1 MSDIIYYLATIVATA
16 ENKKDIRKIRSLSKS
31 EFQTYTDY
39 LKDLNEYQ
47 KENSLF
53 EIIPLNHKDFHSKI
67 DYYKR
72 EYKINVEDGHMIFID
87 LNRHIL
93 NCLFSFRTYLDH
105 TEFKLKKGFGESSKE
120 YTYFKELKSQAFDQ
134 NFSYRFLYKLRN
146 YAQHC
151 GLPSGSISFNENFQ
165 GKNLEIKFYRDALLT
180 KYDSWGGLVIPDLE
194 KQKSEFDV
202 IPLLDDLVNQIQLI
216 NDKLDL
222 VLKKKFQK
230 QAFYL
235 FSLIN
240 ETQKKGTGTPII
252 LKFLP
257 GEKISNMNI
266 GWFPIQTIS
275 RITGIPIVED

>member
-1 MSDIIYYLATIVATA
+1 MPDINYYLATIVATA
-16 ENKKDIRKIRSLSKS
+16 ENEKDIRKIRSLSQS

-53 EIIPLNHKDFHSKI
+53 EIIPLNHKDFHAKI

-72 EYKINVEDGHMIFID
+72 EYKINVADGHSIYID

-105 TEFKLKKGFGESSKE
+105 TEFKLKKRFGENSIE
-120 YTYFKELKSQAFDQ
+120 FTYFNELKSQAFDQ

-165 GKNLEIKFYRDALLT
+165 GKNLEIKFSRDDLLA
-180 KYDSWGGLVIPDLE
+180 KYDSWGRLVKPDLE
-194 KQKSEFDV
+194 KQKPEFDV
-202 IPLLDDLVNQIQLI
+202 IPLIDDLVHLI
-216 NDKLDL
+216 RSMNIKLDSI
-222 VLKKKFQK
+222 LKTKLQK
-230 QAFYL
+230 QALYL
-235 FSLIN
+235 FSLID

-257 GEKISNMNI
+257 GENISNMNI
-266 GWFPIQTIS
+266 GWFPVNMIS
-275 RITGIPIVED
+275 KVTGIPIVED